1 MTRFNRVIVEWPKLT
16 ILLALLITVFLGDK
30 ARHFRLDFAAEKL
43 YDQNDPNKQYDD
55 AIRARFGSDDMGV
68 IGVVAG
74 DVYAASTLE
83 KIKRLTAAVEN
94 VDGVDHVES
103 LTNVPDYLADLTNPP
118 MLIATTAMDP
128 TSLAALKR
136 KIADNPIYL
145 NMVSRDGK
153 GAAILIF
160 FKDQPGDDE
169 VVQKLRDDRLEA
181 IIAREQ
187 GPEQLYLTGTQHIT
201 VNLLKLMQR
210 DLRTFTPLSFA
221 VIMVILA
228 ICFRNTRGVLLPLL
242 SVACGVVWT
251 LGIMVLTGEAIT
263 IGTLVLPTLL
273 IVIGSTYSIYVIAQY
288 EDEVGRGGSADE
300 IVLRALARVTVP
312 VTVAAFT
319 TVVGFAAL
327 LVSRIATIRALGLY
341 AAVGFVCLT
350 TVVLTLMPA
359 ILTLLPAPRRVAA
372 RKASNRLNGWLAQ
385 IAYFDRQY
393 RDRIM
398 VAAALLAIPCIW
410 GISRIRADANFIQY
424 FRRSSP
430 VRQANEIIAAKIGG
444 TQNFDVIIDSGK
456 KGGAMS
462 FDLFERIKGLQ
473 AYLATLPGI
482 DQSLSVVDY
491 CELLDHALQNNGA
504 VGNASSAGRTL
515 LPGAQSAAAVEAPGN
530 LLQHP
535 ERFERVAQFVYVV
548 HKNGG
553 ATSIFASVLDAD
565 EAIARITVRTRLNN
579 SSDIMRVAD
588 AIRVYGKQHFP
599 PEVTVRPTGSLILL
613 NGAGDDIVRGQI
625 TSLGFAIAIIFVVLW
640 LLFLSVKVG
649 LLSLLPNVLA
659 ILILFGVIG
668 WTGITLNLGTSVIAS
683 IAIGIAVED
692 AIRYLARLSDETR
705 ATDDQDE
712 AIARTIATV
721 GKPIIYASAAL
732 GLGFMVF
739 LFSNFVPIQTFGF
752 LTALTVITA
761 LVNDLVLLPAL
772 LGTTRIITL
781 WDLLYLKL
789 GKDPHKTIGLFE
801 GLRPSQAKIVALM
814 GELRTVPN
822 GQPII
827 RQGES
832 GHEMFVLIGGQAEV
846 RVNLDGQSRV
856 LRQVTRGDVFGEM
869 GLIRHHNRMADVIA
883 TDDAEVLVVNE
894 RFLGRMQRRYPRI
907 GAKIFLN
914 IAKILSDRL
923 EQESI
928 RV

>member
-1 MTRFNRVIVEWPKLT
+1 MTRFNRLVVQWPKLT
-16 ILLALLITVFLGDK
+16 VLLALLITAFLGAQ

-55 AIRARFGSDDMGV
+55 AIRARFGSDDMGI
-68 IGVVAG
+68 IGVVAD
-74 DVYAASTLE
+74 DVYATSTLE

-118 MLIATTAMDP
+118 LLIATTAMDP
-128 TSLAALKR
+128 ATLAALKR

-153 GAAILIF
+153 GAAILVF

-169 VVQKLRDDRLEA
+169 AAQKLRDDRLEA

-228 ICFRNTRGVLLPLL
+228 ICFRNARGVLLPLV
-242 SVACGVVWT
+242 SVACGVIWT

-288 EDEVGRGGSADE
+288 EDEVRSGGNADE

-372 RKASNRLNGWLAQ
+372 RKEATRLNGWLAQ
-385 IAYFDRQY
+385 IGYFDRQY
-393 RDRIM
+393 RGPIM

-424 FRRSSP
+424 FRHSSP
-430 VRQANEIIAAKIGG
+430 VRQANEIIGAKIGG

-473 AYLATLPGI
+473 AYLSTVRGI
-482 DQSLSVVDY
+482 DQSLSIVDY

-504 VGNASSAGRTL
+504 VGNVSSAGQTL
-515 LPGAQSAAAVEAPGN
+515 PPGAQSAAAVEAPGN
-530 LLQHP
+530 LLQHR

-565 EAIARITVRTRLNN
+565 EAIARITVRTRLNS
-579 SSDIMRVAD
+579 SSDIMHVAD
-588 AIRVYGKQHFP
+588 AIRLYGKQHFP
-599 PEVTVRPTGSLILL
+599 PEVSVRPTGSLILL

-625 TSLGFAIAIIFVVLW
+625 TSLGFAIAMIFVVLW

-659 ILILFGVIG
+659 ILILFGVMG

-832 GHEMFVLIGGQAEV
+832 GNEMFVLIGGRAEV
-846 RVNLDGQSRV
+846 RVSLDGHSRV

-869 GLIRHHNRMADVIA
+869 GLIRQHSRMADVIA
-883 TDDAEVLVVNE
+883 TDDVEVLVVNDV
-894 RFLGRMQRRYPRI
+894 FLGRMQRRYPRI

-928 RV
+928 RA

>member
-1 MTRFNRVIVEWPKLT
+1 VTRFNRLIVQWPKLT
-16 ILLALLITVFLGDK
+16 VLLALLVTALLGEK
-30 ARHFRLDFAAEKL
+30 ARQFRFDGSAENL
-43 YDQNDPNKQYDD
+43 YDQNDPNKQYD
-55 AIRARFGSDDMGV
+55 AQIRARFGSDDMGV

-74 DVYAASTLE
+74 NVYTAATLE
-83 KIKRLTAAVEN
+83 KIKRLTAAVAKVE
-94 VDGVDHVES
+94 GVDRVES
-103 LTNVPDYLADLTNPP
+103 LTNVPDLIADLTNPP
-118 MLIATTAMDP
+118 PLITGTPLDPATLD
-128 TSLAALKR
+128 ALRR
-136 KIADNPIYL
+136 KIAKNPIYL
-145 NMVSRDGK
+145 NVVSRDGK

-169 VVQKLRDDRLEA
+169 AGQKLRDDQLEA
-181 IIAREQ
+181 IVAHEQ
-187 GPEQLYLTGTQHIT
+187 GPEQLYLTGMQHIT
-201 VNLLKLMQR
+201 VNLLKLMRR

-228 ICFRNTRGVLLPLL
+228 VCFRNARGVLLPLL
-242 SVACGVVWT
+242 SVTCGVIWT
-251 LGIMVLTGEAIT
+251 LGIMVLAGEAIT

-288 EDEVGRGGSADE
+288 EDEVRRGGTADE
-300 IVLRALARVTVP
+300 VVLRALARVTVP

-359 ILTLLPAPRRVAA
+359 ILTLLPAPGRVAA
-372 RKASNRLNGWLAQ
+372 RKESNRLNAWLVQ
-385 IAYFDRQY
+385 IAYFDRQF
-393 RDRIM
+393 RGRIM
-398 VAAALLAIPCIW
+398 VAAALLAVPCVW
-410 GISRIRADANFIQY
+410 GISRIRADSNFIQY
-424 FRRSSP
+424 FRHSSP
-430 VRQANEIIAAKIGG
+430 VRQANEIIGAKIGG

-462 FDLFERIKGLQ
+462 LDLFERIRDLQ
-473 AYLATLPGI
+473 AYLSMVRGI
-482 DQSLSVVDY
+482 DQSLSIVDY
-491 CELLDHALQNNGA
+491 CELLDRAIQNNGGGGA
-504 VGNASSAGRTL
+504 AAANASGD
-515 LPGAQSAAAVEAPGN
+515 
-530 LLQHP
+530 LLQHR
-535 ERFERVAQFVYVV
+535 ERFDAVAQLVYVTQRQQ
-548 HKNGG
+548 G
-553 ATSIFASVLDAD
+553 ATNPFASVLDAD
-565 EAIARITVRTRLNN
+565 EAIARVVVRTRLNS
-579 SSDIMRVAD
+579 SSDIMRVAN
-588 AIRVYGKQHFP
+588 AIRLYGKQHFP
-599 PEVTVRPTGSLILL
+599 PEVSVRPAGSLILL
-613 NGAGDDIVRGQI
+613 SGAGDDIVRGQI
-625 TSLGFAIAIIFVVLW
+625 TSLGFAIAMIFVVLW

-659 ILILFGVIG
+659 ILILFGVMG

-705 ATDDQDE
+705 ATDDQDK
-712 AIARTIATV
+712 AIARTITTV
-721 GKPIIYASAAL
+721 GKPIIYASTAL
-732 GLGFMVF
+732 GLGFLVF

-789 GKDPHKTIGLFE
+789 GKDPHKTIGLFA

-814 GELRTVPN
+814 GELRIVPN

-827 RQGES
+827 RQGEL
-832 GHEMFVLIGGQAEV
+832 GNEMFVLVGGQAEV
-846 RVNLDGQSRV
+846 RVNLNGQSRL

-869 GLIRHHNRMADVIA
+869 GLIRQHNRMADVIA
-883 TDDAEVLVVNE
+883 TDEVEVLVVNE

>member
-1 MTRFNRVIVEWPKLT
+1 MTRFNRLVVHCPKLT
-16 ILLALLITVFLGDK
+16 VLLALLVTAFLGAK

-43 YDQNDPNKQYDD
+43 YDQNDPSKKYDD
-55 AIRARFGSDDMGV
+55 AIRARFGSDDMGI
-68 IGVVAG
+68 IGVVAE
-74 DVYAASTLE
+74 DVYATSTLE
-83 KIKRLTAAVEN
+83 KIKRLTAAVEK
-94 VDGVDHVES
+94 VEGVDHVES

-118 MLIATTAMDP
+118 LLIAN
-128 TSLAALKR
+128 TSMEPATLAGLRR
-136 KIADNPIYL
+136 KIAANPIYL

-153 GAAILIF
+153 GSAILVF

-169 VVQKLRDDRLEA
+169 AAQQLRDDQFEA
-181 IIAREQ
+181 IVAGEQ

-201 VNLLKLMQR
+201 VNLLKLMQQ
-210 DLRTFTPLSFA
+210 DLRTFTPLSLA

-228 ICFRNTRGVLLPLL
+228 ICFRNIRGVLLPLM
-242 SVACGVVWT
+242 SVACGVIWT
-251 LGIMVLTGEAIT
+251 VGIMVLTGEAIT
-263 IGTLVLPTLL
+263 IGTLVLPPLL

-288 EDEVGRGGSADE
+288 EDEVSKGGSAGA

-319 TVVGFAAL
+319 TVLGFATL

-341 AAVGFVCLT
+341 GAVGFVCLT

-359 ILTLLPAPRRVAA
+359 ILTLLPAPRIATT
-372 RKASNRLNGWLAQ
+372 RKESNRLNGWLAR
-385 IAYFDRQY
+385 IGDFDRQC
-393 RDRIM
+393 RGRIM
-398 VAAALLAIPCIW
+398 VAAALLVIPCVW
-410 GISRIRADANFIQY
+410 GISRIRADSNFIQY
-424 FRRSSP
+424 FRHSSP
-430 VRQANEIIAAKIGG
+430 VRQANEIIGAKIGG
-444 TQNFDVIIDSGK
+444 TQVFDVIVDSGR
-456 KGGAMS
+456 KGGAMT
-462 FDLFERIKGLQ
+462 FDLFQRVKGLQ
-473 AYLATLPGI
+473 TYLAGLSGI
-482 DQSLSVVDY
+482 DQSLSIVDY
-491 CELLDHALQNNGA
+491 CELVDRALLNNAKSANGSVGA
-504 VGNASSAGRTL
+504 TSSPDAGSALTADASGD
-515 LPGAQSAAAVEAPGN
+515 
-530 LLQHP
+530 LLQHR
-535 ERFERVAQFVYVV
+535 ERFEQVAQFVFVV

-553 ATSIFASVLDAD
+553 ATSIFASALDGD
-565 EAIARITVRTRLNN
+565 ESIARVTVRTRLSN
-579 SSDIMRVAD
+579 SSEIMRVAD
-588 AIRVYGKQHFP
+588 GIRLYGKQHFP
-599 PEVTVRPTGSLILL
+599 PEVSVRPAGSLILL
-613 NGAGDDIVRGQI
+613 NGAGEDIIRGQV
-625 TSLGFAIAIIFVVLW
+625 TSLAFAVAMIFVVLW

-659 ILILFGVIG
+659 ILILFGVMG

-705 ATDDQDE
+705 TTDDQDK
-712 AIARTIATV
+712 AIARTITTV
-721 GKPIIYASAAL
+721 GKPIIYASTAL

-772 LGTTRIITL
+772 LSTTRIITL

-814 GELRTVPN
+814 GELRTIPS
-822 GQPII
+822 GLPIV

-832 GHEMFVLIGGQAEV
+832 GNEMFVLIGGQAEV
-846 RVNLDGQSRV
+846 RVNLNGESRV
-856 LRQVTRGDVFGEM
+856 LRQVRRGDVFGEM
-869 GLIRHHNRMADVIA
+869 GLIRQHSRMADVIA
-883 TDDAEVLVVNE
+883 TDDVEVLVVNE

-928 RV
+928 RT